1 MMNSRRELCAAA
13 ALAAVLLGPLTGCS
27 KKDRS
32 VPPGPPGL
40 PASSAGAGAGANS
53 DRVHP
58 PTAAMPADHAQ
69 ALRGRSEG
77 PEPTAILRG
86 SLNLADSVKA
96 KVPAGG
102 TIFLIARALLP
113 GGGPGPVL
121 AAKRLTVGA
130 WPQPFELSASDVMIS
145 GMSLSG
151 KVVLGARVDQDG
163 DAMTKQPGD
172 VEGIST
178 PVEVP
183 ASGVVVLLDKLRT
196 EAAGAPS
203 PPGMGGPAGGGAG
216 MGGSLPAGHPAVGA
230 DPSGAAA
237 PALPAGHPSIGA
249 EPSGAAAPAMPAG
262 HPTVAPGSTGAAAPA
277 RPAGHPP
284 AAGKPPGQPHGQP

>member
-1 MMNSRRELCAAA
+1 MMNSRRELCGAA
-13 ALAAVLLGPLTGCS
+13 ALTMLLAGPLTGCS

-40 PASSAGAGAGANS
+40 PASSAGTGAGAGS

-58 PTAAMPADHAQ
+58 PTAAMPMDHAQ

-77 PEPTAILRG
+77 PEPAPIIRG
-86 SLNLADSVKA
+86 SLNLTDSVKA
-96 KVPAGG
+96 KVPTGG

-113 GGGPGPVL
+113 AGGPGPVL

-163 DAMTKQPGD
+163 DAMTKQSGD

-183 ASGVVVLLDKLRT
+183 ASGVVVLLDKVRT

-203 PPGMGGPAGGGAG
+203 PPGMGGMGGA
-216 MGGSLPAGHPAVGA
+216 MPAGHPAVGS
-230 DPSGAAA
+230 DPGGAAA
-237 PALPAGHPSIGA
+237 PGLPAGHPPLGT
-249 EPSGAAAPAMPAG
+249 EPGGAAAPAMPAG
-262 HPTVAPGSTGAAAPA
+262 HPTVSPGATGPTGTTGPTGVTAPA

-284 AAGKPPGQPHGQP
+284 TGGKPPGHP

>member
-1 MMNSRRELCAAA
+1 MMNSRRELCGAT
-13 ALAAVLLGPLTGCS
+13 ALVLLLAGPLTGCS

-40 PASSAGAGAGANS
+40 PPSSAGSAGSA

-77 PEPTAILRG
+77 PEPTPIIRG
-86 SLNLADSVKA
+86 SLNLADNVKA

-113 GGGPGPVL
+113 AGGPGPVL

-130 WPQPFELSASDVMIS
+130 WPQPFEMSASDVMIS
-145 GMSLSG
+145 GMALSG

-163 DAMTKQPGD
+163 DAMTKQAGD

-203 PPGMGGPAGGGAG
+203 PPGMGGMGGA
-216 MGGSLPAGHPAVGA
+216 MPAGHPAVGE
-230 DPSGAAA
+230 PSGA
-237 PALPAGHPSIGA
+237 PALPAGHPSINPGPA
-249 EPSGAAAPAMPAG
+249 GTPSAPATGTSAAPPL
-262 HPTVAPGSTGAAAPA
+262 
-277 RPAGHPP
+277 PAGHPP
-284 AAGKPPGQPHGQP
+284 MGGKPPGHP

>member
-1 MMNSRRELCAAA
+1 MMNSRRDLCGAA
-13 ALAAVLLGPLTGCS
+13 ALALLLGGPLTGCS

-40 PASSAGAGAGANS
+40 PANSAGAGANA
-53 DRVHP
+53 DRVHQ
-58 PTAAMPADHAQ
+58 PTAAMPGDHAQ
-69 ALRGRSEG
+69 SLRGRSEG
-77 PEPTAILRG
+77 PEPAAIIRG
-86 SLNLADSVKA
+86 SLNLTDSVKA
-96 KVPAGG
+96 KVPTGG

-113 GGGPGPVL
+113 AGGPGPVL

-163 DAMTKQPGD
+163 DAMTKQAGD
-172 VEGIST
+172 VEGISA

-203 PPGMGGPAGGGAG
+203 PPGMGG
-216 MGGSLPAGHPAVGA
+216 MGGSMPVGHPAVGS

-237 PALPAGHPSIGA
+237 PALPAGHPSIGS
-249 EPSGAAAPAMPAG
+249 EPSGAAVPAMPAG
-262 HPTVAPGSTGAAAPA
+262 HPTVAPGTPGSTGAAAPA

-284 AAGKPPGQPHGQP
+284 TTAKPPGHP

>member
-1 MMNSRRELCAAA
+1 MMNSRRELCGAA
-13 ALAAVLLGPLTGCS
+13 ALALLLALPLTGCN

-40 PASSAGAGAGANS
+40 PPSSAGAGAGE
-53 DRVHP
+53 RVHP

-77 PEPTAILRG
+77 PEPAPLVRG
-86 SLNLADSVKA
+86 SLNLTDSVKA
-96 KVPAGG
+96 KVPTGG

-113 GGGPGPVL
+113 AGGPGPVL

-145 GMSLSG
+145 GMALSG

-163 DAMTKQPGD
+163 DAMTKQAGD
-172 VEGIST
+172 VEGISA

-203 PPGMGGPAGGGAG
+203 PPGMGGMGGA
-216 MGGSLPAGHPAVGA
+216 MPAGHPAVGA
-230 DPSGAAA
+230 DTGGGAAPGLPSG
-237 PALPAGHPSIGA
+237 HPPLGT

-262 HPTVAPGSTGAAAPA
+262 HPGGATGAPAPA
-277 RPAGHPP
+277 LPAGHPP
-284 AAGKPPGQPHGQP
+284 TGSKPPGHP